1 MRTKRERFTALGPCT
16 PQHKPHWS
24 RGAWN
29 RCQSPIK
36 NQGGIGMSAAES
48 VIVPALLRSET
59 DTGFAGI
66 ASLDDRRVRLPTGT
80 SVLIR
85 DVISL
90 IRQVAGHD
98 STVLVL
104 GESGTGKEVC
114 ARAVHD
120 LSPRRNR
127 PFVAVNCGAI
137 PADLLESELFG
148 HERGA
153 FT

>member
-1 MRTKRERFTALGPCT
+1 
-16 PQHKPHWS
+16 
-24 RGAWN
+24 
-29 RCQSPIK
+29 
-36 NQGGIGMSAAES
+36 MSAAES
-48 VIVPALLRSET
+48 VIVPELIRSET
-59 DTGFAGI
+59 DTGYTGI
-66 ASLDDRRVRLPTGT
+66 AALDESRVRLPTGT

-114 ARAVHD
+114 ARAIHD

-137 PADLLESELFG
+137 PAHLLGSDLFG

-153 FT
+153 F